1 MKMKKKN
8 SFTIKKYVISLN
20 LYVREIKTGL
30 YKNVT
35 KCVRT
40 NPSTTVLGFVFYLN
54 PSNQILAFRKQK
66 LATHTSKEVKLYEL
80 KVRALV
86 ELRKLRRC
94 FSFMLF
100 KLWKLT
106 SKNYD

>member
-35 KCVRT
+35 KRVRT
-40 NPSTTVLGFVFYLN
+40 NPSTMVLGFEFYLN
-54 PSNQILAFRKQK
+54 PSNQILVLRKQK
-66 LATHTSKEVKLYEL
+66 PATHISKEFKLYEQRVQADSRTQGTSEVFQL
-80 KVRALV
+80 HAVQIV
-86 ELRKLRRC
+86 EINFKKL
-94 FSFMLF
+94 
-100 KLWKLT
+100 
-106 SKNYD
+106 

>member
-1 MKMKKKN
+1 MKKKN
-8 SFTIKKYVISLN
+8 SLATVYKYGISLY
-20 LYVREIKTGL
+20 LCVREIKTGL

-35 KCVRT
+35 KRVRT
-40 NPSTTVLGFVFYLN
+40 NPSTMVLGFVSYLN
-54 PSNQILAFRKQK
+54 PSNQILAFRKQT

-80 KVRALV
+80 RVRALV
-86 ELRKLRRC
+86 ELRELRRC

>member
-40 NPSTTVLGFVFYLN
+40 NPSTMVLGFVFYLN
-54 PSNQILAFRKQK
+54 PSNQILVLRKQK
-66 LATHTSKEVKLYEL
+66 QAIHISKEFKLYEL
-80 KVRALV
+80 RARADSRTQGTSEVFQLHAVQIV
-86 ELRKLRRC
+86 EINFKKL
-94 FSFMLF
+94 
-100 KLWKLT
+100 
-106 SKNYD
+106 